1 MFHELAGRTD
11 TESQGDYNYID
22 GDGDGDGE
30 AMMISPIFDLSK
42 FYFGIIARLSTRV
55 IN

>member
-30 AMMISPIFDLSK
+30 AMMISPHLRSFQVLLWHYCTLI
-42 FYFGIIARLSTRV
+42 Y
-55 IN
+55 